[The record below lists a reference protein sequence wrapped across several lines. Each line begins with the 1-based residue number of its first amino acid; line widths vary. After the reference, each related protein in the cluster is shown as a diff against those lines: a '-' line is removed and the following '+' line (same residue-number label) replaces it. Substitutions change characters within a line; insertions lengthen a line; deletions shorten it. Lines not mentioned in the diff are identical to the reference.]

1 MAKLIILRGLPA
13 SGKSTRA
20 REIIKA
26 DGNTV
31 RVNKDLLREM
41 LHFNHWSGKNEQKTS
56 SAAIGLVTYLLT
68 IQKCNVIVDDTNL
81 NPKTLDAWVALG
93 NTLGA
98 KIEIVDLTDVSI
110 LTCIT
115 RDTEREY
122 RKDRFVG
129 RSVIVNMARQWGLY
143 SFDKPDVICDI
154 DGTLAEISHRLH
166 YVKGEKK
173 DWKGFYSEMSKDKL
187 RTDVYDVVEKYAV
200 DNTIVLVSGRPEDYR
215 TETERWLAKHFIDY
229 ETLIMRPKGDSR
241 DDTIIKKE
249 ILDKYFKRDNI
260 RIAID
265 DRPRVIR
272 MWEANGIPVMDVGS
286 GVEF

>member
-1 MAKLIILRGLPA
+1 MKGLPA
-13 SGKSTRA
+13 SGKSTKA

-41 LHFNHWSGKNEQKTS
+41 LHFNHWSGRNEQKTS
-56 SAAIGLVTYLLT
+56 SASIGLVTYLLT
-68 IQKCNVIVDDTNL
+68 VQKCNVIVDDTNL
-81 NPKTLDAWVALG
+81 NPKTIGAWVALG
-93 NTLGA
+93 NATGS
-98 KIEIVDLTDVSI
+98 KIEIVDLTNIHWSE
-110 LTCIT
+110 CI
-115 RDTEREY
+115 RNDLNRQVKGE
-122 RKDRFVG
+122 RFVG
-129 RSVIVNMARQWGLY
+129 RSVIVNMARQWGIY

-173 DWKGFYSEMSKDKL
+173 DWKGFYSELSKDEL
-187 RTDVYDVVEKYAV
+187 RSDVYDTVKKYAV
-200 DNTIVLVSGRPEDYR
+200 DNTIVLVSGRPEDHR
-215 TETERWLAKHFIDY
+215 AVTEKWLEENGVEY
-229 ETLIMRPKGDSR
+229 QTLIMRSKGDSR
-241 DDTIIKKE
+241 DDTIVKQE
-249 ILDKYFKRDNI
+249 ILDKYFKKDNI